1 MQRIRL
7 NIDNIVRALLPWY
20 KRKPLRLA
28 WLTGLASP
36 LTGLWGEFAAWRME
50 MRLMMRVT
58 AQVKVLEGYLQGH
71 FSDLRLLVETYDEQ
85 GLAVGLE
92 SEGDTHLVAVPLPSE
107 GEGVMVALQGE
118 MRAQWGDADFLVYV
132 PQGIDPDA
140 VRAAVERFKIA
151 GIKFKI
157 KQI

>member
-1 MQRIRL
+1 MQRIGL

-36 LTGLWGEFAAWRME
+36 LTRLWTTFAAWRRE

-58 AQVKVLEGYLQGH
+58 AQVKVLEGYLQERFG
-71 FSDLRLLVETYDEQ
+71 DGRILVETYDEQ

-107 GEGVMVALQGE
+107 GDGVMVALQGE
-118 MRAQWGDADFLVYV
+118 MRAQWGDADFMVYV
-132 PQGIDPDA
+132 PQGVDPDA

>member
-1 MQRIRL
+1 MKRISL
-7 NIDNIVRALLPWY
+7 NIDNTVRQLLPWY
-20 KRKPLRLA
+20 KRKPIRLA

-36 LTGLWGEFAAWRME
+36 LTGLWEEFAAWRRE
-50 MRLMMRVT
+50 IRLMMRVT
-58 AQVKVLEGYLQGH
+58 AQVKVLEGYLQERFG
-71 FSDLRLLVETYDEQ
+71 DLRLLVETYDEQ

-92 SEGDTHLVAVPLPSE
+92 SEGDTHLVAVSLSSE
-107 GEGVMVALQGE
+107 GHGVMVALQGE

-132 PQGIDPDA
+132 PQGVDPDA
-140 VRAAVERFKIA
+140 VRAEVERYKTA

>member
-1 MQRIRL
+1 MQRIGL

-36 LTGLWGEFAAWRME
+36 LTRLWTTFAAWRRE

-58 AQVKVLEGYLQGH
+58 AQVKVLEGYLQERFG
-71 FSDLRLLVETYDEQ
+71 DGRILVETYDAQ

-92 SEGDTHLVAVPLPSE
+92 SEGD
-107 GEGVMVALQGE
+107 GVMVALQGE
-118 MRAQWGDADFLVYV
+118 MRAQWGDADFMVYV
-132 PQGIDPDA
+132 PQGVDPDA